1 MLGRAVRAV
10 QVAPAVLIALLVAA
24 LFFLSAPKAQAQ
36 VLYGSIVGT
45 VQDSSGGVIP
55 GATVTIT
62 NRGTSQS
69 LTTTTNETGSYT
81 FSNVLAGIYDL
92 SVEADGFSG
101 YTEEGIEVTVN
112 RVRRNDV
119 SLSLG
124 SVTETITVAASAL
137 ALQTEKTDVNAEIG
151 SKEVVNMPLPN
162 YRNYQ
167 SLINLV
173 PGATPGRFQNSVGS
187 SPGRSLSTNV
197 NGVNRN
203 NNITKVDGAAS
214 IFIWLPHHAQYISPA
229 ETVETVNVST
239 NNFDA
244 EQGMAGGAAITVQTK
259 SGTNEFHGSA
269 FAFHDNQRLRAKN
282 FFSPGEKPRS
292 TKNINGFTAGG
303 PIAKNKLF
311 FFGGWEGYRERLGF
325 ERTSMTVA
333 TADQRTGDFSA
344 YDTAL
349 YDPLTG
355 GEDGT
360 GRTAFANNVIPMSR
374 QSPIMRQL
382 QELVPAP
389 NQPGVVANL
398 SRAGTQVLNRDNYD
412 VKINWNKSDS
422 LSIWGKY
429 SAMDATFRCDAALG
443 EAQGPGLC
451 SGASG
456 SNVTLDQTSTIGW
469 TKTFSPRFLWDATL
483 GWTRH
488 GNNSAEFVGF
498 GTNFGSDVLGIPG
511 TNGPDPRQSG
521 IPRFSISGYET
532 LGNPSGWQP
541 NFYGDTT
548 FTVDQNFSYIA
559 GAHNLRFGFQ
569 GLRHHLN
576 HWQPEIGGGPRG
588 RFDFNRGITGLNGG
602 PSLTQFNAYGAFLM
616 GLPSQMSK
624 SLQYEK
630 MSAYNL
636 QYGLY
641 IRDRW
646 QVSQRLTMTMG
657 LRWEKYPLQTR
668 GGRGGIEW
676 WNPQTNTVLLGG
688 AGGNPKDLGISTSNT
703 MFAPRLGLAY
713 KINDKM
719 VVRSGYGITYNPM
732 PFARPLRGFY
742 PLVIAQDF
750 PGVNS
755 WQPFRPIEEGIPEF
769 GGPDPNQGEVELPGT
784 ALNRS
789 IAGKDITRGYVQS
802 WNFIVESELP
812 GDFLGSIGYVGTATV
827 NSFADLN
834 LNYANPGGGQQGR
847 QLFQQFGRNANTLAW
862 NGRLSTNYHSLQATI
877 NRRVASGLT
886 VKGAYTY
893 GAAINFTDD
902 DGWAGVSWNA
912 PDVFH
917 RNRARAGFD
926 QNHIFQLGYVYEL
939 PFGAGKAMANSGP
952 ARWILGD
959 WQVNGVFAA
968 FQGRRFTV
976 GASGASLNAPGN
988 SQTADQV
995 KDKVERIGDIGRGAF
1010 YYDPTA
1016 FAPVNEV
1023 RFGTVGRNTMRS
1035 PGVVNLDM
1043 SLFRRFPISERLV
1056 LEFRAESYNLTNT
1069 PHFNSPGS
1077 NVSSS
1082 NFMQVTS
1089 AAQDQRQFRFGLRL
1103 EW

>member
-1 MLGRAVRAV
+1 MVSLRTLIVWKAALAV
-10 QVAPAVLIALLVAA
+10 ALLGWAA
-24 LFFLSAPKAQAQ
+24 PTLQAQ
-36 VLYGSIVGT
+36 VLYGSVVGT
-45 VQDSSGGVIP
+45 VSDSSGAVIP

-69 LTTTTNETGSYT
+69 LSTTTNEVGGYT
-81 FSNVLAGIYDL
+81 FSNVLAGSYDL
-92 SVEADGFSG
+92 AVQADGFSG
-101 YTEEGIEVTVN
+101 YTEEGLEVTVN
-112 RVRRNDV
+112 RVRRSDV
-119 SLSLG
+119 SLTLG
-124 SVTETITVAASAL
+124 SVSETITVAASAL
-137 ALQTEKTDVNAEIG
+137 ALQTEKTDVNAELD

-229 ETVETVNVST
+229 ETVETVNIST

-259 SGTNEFHGSA
+259 SGTNEFHGSL

-282 FFSPGEKPRS
+282 FFSHGDKPRS

-303 PIAKNKLF
+303 PIVKNKLF

-325 ERTSMTVA
+325 ERINMTVA
-333 TADQRTGDFSA
+333 TLDQRAGDFSA
-344 YDTAL
+344 YNRI
-349 YDPLTG
+349 YDPATG
-355 GEDGT
+355 NLNGS
-360 GRTAFANNVIPMSR
+360 GRTPFANNIIPESR
-374 QSPIMRQL
+374 QSPIAQSI
-382 QELVPAP
+382 QALVPLPEVSRP
-389 NQPGVVANL
+389 NANL
-398 SRAGTQVLNRDNYD
+398 SRSGTQKLNRDNYD
-412 VKINWNKSDS
+412 IKINWNVSDTFA
-422 LSIWGKY
+422 LWGKY
-429 SAMDATFRCDAALG
+429 SAMDATFGCDSALG
-443 EAQGPGLC
+443 DAQGAGLC
-451 SGASG
+451 DGAAG
-456 SNVTLDQTSTIGW
+456 QNVTLDQTSTIGW
-469 TKTFSPRFLWDATL
+469 TKTFSPTFLWDATI

-488 GNNSAEFVGF
+488 GNNSAEFPGA
-498 GTNFGSDVLGIPG
+498 GTNIGSDVLGIPG

-521 IPRFSISGYET
+521 MPRFSISGYET
-532 LGNPSGWQP
+532 LGNPNGWQP
-541 NFYGDTT
+541 NYYGDTT
-548 FTVDQNFSYIA
+548 FTIEQNFSYIK

-588 RFDFNRGITGLNGG
+588 RFDFNRGTTALLGESN
-602 PSLTQFNAYGAFLM
+602 SQFNAYAAFLL
-616 GLPSQMSK
+616 GAPQQVSK
-624 SLQYEK
+624 SLQWEK
-630 MSAYNL
+630 MSAFNL
-636 QYGLY
+636 QLGTYV
-641 IRDRW
+641 RDTW
-646 QVSQRLTMTMG
+646 QITPKLTMNLG

-668 GGRGGIEW
+668 GGRGGIEF
-676 WNPQTNTVLLGG
+676 WNPDTNIVSLGG
-688 AGGNPKDLGISTSNT
+688 AGGNPKDLGISTSNS
-703 MFAPRLGLAY
+703 MFAPRIGLAY
-713 KINDKM
+713 KVTPRT

-732 PFARPLRGFY
+732 PFARPLRGFF

-750 PGVNS
+750 PSVNS
-755 WQPFRPIEEGIPEF
+755 FQPVDDLENGIPEF
-769 GGPDPNQGEVELPGT
+769 SGPDPGLGEVELPAT

-789 IAGKDITRGYVQS
+789 ISGDKVNRGYVQS

-812 GDFLGSIGYVGTATV
+812 GEFIGSVGYVGSATV
-827 NSFADLN
+827 RSFADIN
-834 LNYANPGGGQQGR
+834 INAAEPGTGTQGR
-847 QLFQQFGRNANTLAW
+847 AFFPAYGRTADTLAW
-862 NGRLSTNYHSLQATI
+862 NGMLSTNYHSLQATI
-877 NRRVASGLT
+877 NRRAANGLT
-886 VKGAYTY
+886 IKGAYTY
-893 GAAINFTDD
+893 GAAINMTDD
-902 DGWAGVSWNA
+902 DGWAGVSWNI
-912 PDVFH
+912 PSQFS
-917 RNRARAGFD
+917 RNRARAGYD

-939 PFGAGKAMANSGP
+939 PFGEGKPFANSGVSKTL
-952 ARWILGD
+952 LGG
-959 WQVNGVFAA
+959 WQINGVFAA

-988 SQTADQV
+988 TQTADLV
-995 KDKVERIGDIGRGAF
+995 KDSVERIGDIGPGQF

-1023 RFGTVGRNTMRS
+1023 RFGNVGRNTMRA

-1043 SLFRRFPISERLV
+1043 SIFRRFAVTERLV
-1056 LEFRAESYNLTNT
+1056 LEFRAESFNLTNT

-1077 NVSSS
+1077 NVNDS

-1089 AAQDQRQFRFGLRL
+1089 AAQDQRQFRFGLRM